1 MPQRFPEPGNVP
13 GNAANPC
20 EKEDWTVKRRRLVL
34 VGVTA
39 MLMLPWLEAPAAA
52 HDWGCWRQPNRT
64 VYSYNTA
71 SNFSQAAAALNEWS
85 VDTILN
91 IVNVNYHTE
100 ISVFDGNYGNTG
112 WGGLA
117 SIESASGCNILHGHA
132 ILNTYYSYTSNGKRG
147 IFCQEVGHLFGLQH
161 SNDGGCMGG
170 GYYYDIN
177 TYYTV
182 VSHNINDIA
191 AKYNGVPASTAP
203 GGDEHGEEDSS
214 RVMAVW
220 HDNPRSL
227 AETYDLAAAVVV
239 ARVTG
244 IYDAADIVVPAAALE
259 SGEHRVPNQR
269 IAMAVTRTV
278 KGDVGRDFEL
288 FHTGNREFVL
298 GGDPAYE
305 VGQRYLLFL
314 MARDDG
320 TYRVVSPEGRYQI
333 RAGGK
338 LEPVSEKEFS
348 VTLRGAGLESV
359 LGDLSE
365 RRRRRQLGN

>member
-1 MPQRFPEPGNVP
+1 MKG
-13 GNAANPC
+13 
-20 EKEDWTVKRRRLVL
+20 RRLAM
-34 VGVTA
+34 VGTA
-39 MLMLPWLEAPAAA
+39 VVFMLPWVEAPAAA
-52 HDWGCWRQPNRT
+52 HNWGCWRQPNRT
-64 VYSYNTA
+64 VYSYNSA
-71 SNFSQAAAALNEWS
+71 SNNSQAAAALNEWS

-91 IVNVNYHTE
+91 VVNVGSHTE

-132 ILNTYYSYTSNGKRG
+132 TLNTYYSYTSNGKRG
-147 IFCQEVGHLFGLQH
+147 IFCQEVGHLWGLDH

-191 AKYNGVPASTAP
+191 TKYNGVPASTAP
-203 GGDEHGEEDSS
+203 GPGGDEPAEVDS

-220 HDNPRSL
+220 YHNPRSL
-227 AETYDLAAAVVV
+227 AETYDLAEAVVV

-244 IYDAADIVVPAAALE
+244 IHEAADIVVPAAALE

-269 IAMAVTRTV
+269 IAFQVTRTV
-278 KGDVGRDFEL
+278 KGEVDREFEL

-298 GGDPAYE
+298 GGDPPYE

-314 MARDDG
+314 MSRDDG
-320 TYRVVSPEGRYQI
+320 TYLVVSPEGRYQVK
-333 RAGGK
+333 AGGR
-338 LEPVSEKEFS
+338 LEPASEKEFS
-348 VTLRGAGLESV
+348 VTLRGAGVDSV
-359 LGDLSE
+359 IGDLSE
-365 RRRRRQLGN
+365 LRQRHLSN